1 MLNISIRSQLYV
13 GEIRRLILFVVIAVV
28 CAPKAI
34 PALKLF
40 YSFVKGG
47 FNG

>member
-1 MLNISIRSQLYV
+1 MLKTSIRNQLFV
-13 GEIRRLILFVVIAVV
+13 RELRRLAIFVVLAVV
-28 CAPKAI
+28 TAPQAI

-40 YSFVKGG
+40 YSYVKGG